1 MKALIVAGGKTD
13 ENFAREMILQGGY
26 EFIVAVDSG
35 LNFFYQAGIEPDIV
49 VGDFDS
55 VGADVLDFYRDH
67 EHVEICMLNPE
78 KDDTDTEFSI
88 REAIRRGANKIT
100 LMGGTGTR
108 IDHLLGNVS
117 LLGIGL
123 EENVS
128 IELVDPYNRIR
139 MVDQGIEIRK
149 KEQFGNFLSVIPYSD
164 TVTGVTLEGVK
175 YPLTNHTMGGYN
187 SLGISNEIV
196 ADTAKISFEK
206 GILLVIESRD

>member
-13 ENFAREMILQGGY
+13 ENFARQTILQGGY
-26 EFIVAVDSG
+26 EFIVAVDAG
-35 LNFFYQAGIEPDIV
+35 LNFFYQAEIEPDIV

-55 VGADVLDFYRDH
+55 VGEEVLEFYRDH

-78 KDDTDTEFSI
+78 KDDTDTEAAI
-88 REAIRRGANKIT
+88 REVIQRGANKIT

-123 EENVS
+123 EEDVS

-139 MVDQGIEIRK
+139 MINQGIEIAK
-149 KEQFGNFLSVIPYSD
+149 KEQFGKFLSVIPYSD
-164 TVTGVTLEGVK
+164 KVTGVTFEGVK
-175 YPLTNHTMGGYN
+175 YPLMNYTMGGYN
-187 SLGISNEIV
+187 SLGISNEI
-196 ADTAKISFEK
+196 TEEKAKISFEE

>member
-1 MKALIVAGGKTD
+1 MKALIITGGKTD
-13 ENFAREMILQGGY
+13 EKFAREMIMQGGY
-26 EFIVAVDSG
+26 EFIVAVDAG

-55 VGADVLDFYRDH
+55 VGENVLEFYRDH

-88 REAIRRGANKIT
+88 REVIRRGANKIT

-123 EENVS
+123 EEDVS
-128 IELVDPYNRIR
+128 IELVDPYNRVR
-139 MVDQGIEIRK
+139 MINEGIEITK
-149 KEQFGNFLSVIPYSD
+149 KGQFGNFLSVIPYSD
-164 TVTGVTLEGVK
+164 KVTGVTLEGVK
-175 YPLTNHTMGGYN
+175 YPLTNYTMGGYN

-196 ADTAKISFEK
+196 EEAAKISFDE

>member
-1 MKALIVAGGKTD
+1 
-13 ENFAREMILQGGY
+13 
-26 EFIVAVDSG
+26 
-35 LNFFYQAGIEPDIV
+35 
-49 VGDFDS
+49 
-55 VGADVLDFYRDH
+55 
-67 EHVEICMLNPE
+67 
-78 KDDTDTEFSI
+78 
-88 REAIRRGANKIT
+88 
-100 LMGGTGTR
+100 MGGTGTR

>member
-55 VGADVLDFYRDH
+55 VGEDVLDYYRDH

-108 IDHLLGNVS
+108 VDHLLGNVS

-139 MVDQGIEIRK
+139 MVDCGIEIRK

-164 TVTGVTLEGVK
+164 IVTGVTLEGVK

>member
-26 EFIVAVDSG
+26 EFIVAADAG

-55 VGADVLDFYRDH
+55 VGEDVLDYYRDH
-67 EHVEICMLNPE
+67 EYVEICMLNPE

-108 IDHLLGNVS
+108 IDHLLGNIS

-123 EENVS
+123 EEGVS

-139 MVDQGIEIRK
+139 MINQGMEITER
-149 KEQFGNFLSVIPYSD
+149 EQFGKFLSIIPYSD
-164 TVTGVTLEGVK
+164 KVTGVTLEGVK
-175 YPLTNHTMGGYN
+175 YPLKNHTMGGYN

-196 ADTAKISFEK
+196 EDTARISFDE
-206 GILLVIESRD
+206 GILLVIESQD